1 MTDNEL
7 KQYISDTIKQAFE
20 QQVRDFES
28 ALCKLEERLMEQIA
42 RK

>member
-20 QQVRDFES
+20 QQAQDFDA